1 MMIRF
6 NFAVT
11 ALALAATVASPL
23 ASAGQAKSPYFG
35 SQLTGIFQIADLGKV
50 TPKPAGFNIQDC
62 NGSTCPHPQ
71 KAHNVQQSGK
81 LRP

>member
-6 NFAVT
+6 SFAVT
-11 ALALAATVASPL
+11 AIALGATFASPH

-35 SQLTGIFQIADLGKV
+35 GELTGIFQTADLGKV
-50 TPKPAGFNIQDC
+50 TPKPAAFNIVDC
-62 NGSTCPHPQ
+62 NGPTCPHLQ
-71 KAHNVQQSGK
+71 KAHNVQKSGK